1 MADSTATRHRLCVC
15 CCRYRD
21 PLTGHYY
28 ADAEAFRELRRRLG
42 QPLPPPQPYRRLA
55 ASPAAELQGL
65 LDAAATR
72 ATAAAAAA
80 AATDP
85 AAADGTAAATAE
97 AGSSAA
103 ATAAAGAGASVPAA
117 AAAGVAGGDLGVSGL
132 PAGQQQLQ
140 QLVEQHML
148 QQLAVASSK
157 GRAKSQAYYQT
168 QQPVPDE
175 VAALV
180 LQVSQIVHG

>member
-1 MADSTATRHRLCVC
+1 MSPPVCVC

-65 LDAAATR
+65 LGAAATR
-72 ATAAAAAA
+72 AATAAAAAAAAA

-97 AGSSAA
+97 AAGSSAA
-103 ATAAAGAGASVPAA
+103 AASAAGAGASVPAA
-117 AAAGVAGGDLGVSGL
+117 AAAGAAGGDLGVSGL

-140 QLVEQHML
+140 QLVEQHMRQL
-148 QQLAVASSK
+148 LAVASSK